1 MDNGLKRVLRGF
13 LTIGVIV
20 AIAILVGVF
29 FAFGG
34 NNPILIHMGNIIDM
48 VLVAVTVLFLMA
60 VAYKLYAMVTGSRDP
75 IVASQKRKNQ
85 QASKNKSKSNDE
97 LPELTELIENLDA
110 TE

>member
-1 MDNGLKRVLRGF
+1 MDNTIKQVLRGF
-13 LTIGVIV
+13 VIIGVLV
-20 AIAILVGVF
+20 AIAVLVGMF

-34 NNPILIHMGNIIDM
+34 NNPLLIHLSNVIDM

-60 VAYKLYAMVTGSRDP
+60 VAYKLYAMATGTDKP
-75 IVASQKRKNQ
+75 IVASKKQKNRAKQ
-85 QASKNKSKSNDE
+85 TENDD